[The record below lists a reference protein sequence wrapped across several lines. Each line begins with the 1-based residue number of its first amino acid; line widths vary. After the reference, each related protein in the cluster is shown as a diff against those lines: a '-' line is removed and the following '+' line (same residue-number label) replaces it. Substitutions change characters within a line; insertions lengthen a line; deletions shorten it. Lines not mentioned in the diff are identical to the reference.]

1 LLKTAVI
8 TAVTAGILIGVGIA
22 PAAAAG
28 HPVRFVS
35 IQADPPGTDDKSND
49 SLNQEWVL
57 LKNFSSHAVKMGSY
71 GVEVGNLE
79 YDFPSDFRLQ
89 SGSRVWVHTGSGTNG
104 RHDVYWGRSS
114 YAYPNKP
121 TYSVQLWGP
130 GGIQNGVHV
139 AELEDTCFV
148 LTNVNGA
155 C

>member
-1 LLKTAVI
+1 
-8 TAVTAGILIGVGIA
+8 
-22 PAAAAG
+22 
-28 HPVRFVS
+28 VRFVS
-35 IQADPPGTDDKSND
+35 IQADPPGTDDGSND

-79 YDFPSDFRLQ
+79 YDFPSGFTLQ
-89 SGSRVWVHTGSGTNG
+89 SGSRVWVHTGSGTNS

-121 TYSVQLWGP
+121 TYAVQLWGP
-130 GGIQNGVHV
+130 GEIQNGVHV

-148 LTNVNGA
+148 LTDVNGA

>member
-1 LLKTAVI
+1 
-8 TAVTAGILIGVGIA
+8 
-22 PAAAAG
+22 
-28 HPVRFVS
+28 VRFVS
-35 IQADPPGTDDKSND
+35 IQADPPGTDDGSND

-71 GVEVGNLE
+71 GVEVGNV
-79 YDFPSDFRLQ
+79 RGC
-89 SGSRVWVHTGSGTNG
+89 GSTPARARTAVTTSTGTVGVRVPEQADLLRPAV
-104 RHDVYWGRSS
+104 
-114 YAYPNKP
+114 
-121 TYSVQLWGP
+121 GP

>member
-1 LLKTAVI
+1 VGPHRLGHEQPSRRLL
-8 TAVTAGILIGVGIA
+8 
-22 PAAAAG
+22 
-28 HPVRFVS
+28 
-35 IQADPPGTDDKSND
+35 
-49 SLNQEWVL
+49 
-57 LKNFSSHAVKMGSY
+57 
-71 GVEVGNLE
+71 
-79 YDFPSDFRLQ
+79 
-89 SGSRVWVHTGSGTNG
+89 
-104 RHDVYWGRSS
+104 GRSA